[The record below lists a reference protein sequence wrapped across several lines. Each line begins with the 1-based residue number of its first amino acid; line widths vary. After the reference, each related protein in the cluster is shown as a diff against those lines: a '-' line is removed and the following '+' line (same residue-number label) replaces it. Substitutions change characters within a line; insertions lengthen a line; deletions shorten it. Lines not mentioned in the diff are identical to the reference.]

1 MRRNVFLLA
10 VILAFGSAA
19 FAEDFPKVEVAVDYS
34 YARFSPSHAYISD
47 SFSLNGG
54 GGSVD
59 YNLTKYI
66 GLKGD
71 FQGYGSNTKNFSIPA
86 GVGPCP
92 AGGSPCTG
100 NIQGNLF
107 TYQFGPQVG
116 IRTGKFR
123 PFGHL
128 LFGGAHSNGGANLY
142 KAEGS
147 VGTRPSNNAFA
158 MAFGGGLDI
167 AINHSGSIAFR
178 PGEFD
183 YLWTNFNLGSRFK
196 QTGQSN
202 FQYKAGIV
210 FSF

>member
-10 VILAFGSAA
+10 VILAFGAAA

-71 FQGYGSNTKNFSIPA
+71 FEGYGSNTKRFSIPA

-158 MAFGGGLDI
+158 MAFGGGFDI